1 MEKIPSVHD
10 LATELYSYLARRFP
24 ICCWSDEFVFFPQA
38 VEDNTDWSLWDDLS
52 PGSVDDAVSSLRWFR
67 GRLSELQDLDDDD
80 TGGERPLASLLE
92 WVTLTLEEQFTL
104 TRTHAT
110 QPTFPLTVATVG
122 LVQALQSGED
132 KAWAQRLRSLPG
144 FLERAL
150 ESLSTVPE
158 LYRDLGMEM
167 AGGLARWLRHFEPKA
182 LTDPALEAIEN
193 FANRVRQLPVI
204 KEFGLPPDL
213 LERVVNSHTG
223 SALTMSEALR
233 ELEDEAAVTR
243 QLLAEEA
250 ENLGYG
256 SDWESGY
263 SSIAG
268 EPAPE
273 DGRKELLR
281 LEIDRLRDHCLRY
294 GFLCENRPEPDRLS
308 IESLPSSMASVRAAD
323 SYNARP
329 GHPFQG
335 GVFYIFGGGSLG
347 SSSGSIHPVYRMTAA
362 HEAYPGHHLL
372 DHFRWNN
379 PEPALRPIEYPLFY
393 EGWACYGE
401 DLMLSTGAFDRSY
414 DRLILLRRRFRHAV
428 RGKVD
433 LMLHSGDISLDEAAR
448 DLMSAGYSG
457 KRASDTVRKY
467 ALRPAYQ
474 MCYTVGRR
482 RFQRLFD
489 MYGQGDVPG
498 FVNTVFTQGEILFED
513 MERVLKDSRGGER
526 EHGGGGEKP
535 VTRKHGDAEN
545 TRKMEKRDEKKR

>member
-1 MEKIPSVHD
+1 
-10 LATELYSYLARRFP
+10 
-24 ICCWSDEFVFFPQA
+24 
-38 VEDNTDWSLWDDLS
+38 
-52 PGSVDDAVSSLRWFR
+52 
-67 GRLSELQDLDDDD
+67 
-80 TGGERPLASLLE
+80 
-92 WVTLTLEEQFTL
+92 
-104 TRTHAT
+104 
-110 QPTFPLTVATVG
+110 
-122 LVQALQSGED
+122 
-132 KAWAQRLRSLPG
+132 
-144 FLERAL
+144 
-150 ESLSTVPE
+150 
-158 LYRDLGMEM
+158 
-167 AGGLARWLRHFEPKA
+167 
-182 LTDPALEAIEN
+182 
-193 FANRVRQLPVI
+193 
-204 KEFGLPPDL
+204 
-213 LERVVNSHTG
+213 
-223 SALTMSEALR
+223 
-233 ELEDEAAVTR
+233 
-243 QLLAEEA
+243 
-250 ENLGYG
+250 
-256 SDWESGY
+256 
-263 SSIAG
+263 
-268 EPAPE
+268 
-273 DGRKELLR
+273 
-281 LEIDRLRDHCLRY
+281 
-294 GFLCENRPEPDRLS
+294 
-308 IESLPSSMASVRAAD
+308 MASVRAAD

-474 MCYTVGRR
+474 MCYTIGRR

-498 FVNTVFTQGEILFED
+498 FVNTVFTQGEVLFED
-513 MERVLKDSRGGER
+513 LERIFKQSGEGER
-526 EHGGGGEKP
+526 ESGGAGEKP
-535 VTRKHGDAEN
+535 VTRRHGDAEN
-545 TRKMEKRDEKKR
+545 TRKRGKGEEGKR